1 MSLFVLVVAAGHAVP
16 PVIGA
21 VVGKSKNSVVVGA
34 VIACA
39 IAIAIASGSPA
50 FIVADLIGV
59 GLGTWLG
66 FSMVSSTKN
75 ESE

>member
-39 IAIAIASGSPA
+39 IAIASGSPA

>member
-39 IAIAIASGSPA
+39 IAIASGSPA

-66 FSMVSSTKN
+66 FSMISSTEN
-75 ESE
+75 EAE

>member
-39 IAIAIASGSPA
+39 IAIASGSPV

>member
-39 IAIAIASGSPA
+39 IAIASGSPA
-50 FIVADLIGV
+50 FIVAYLIGV

>member
-1 MSLFVLVVAAGHAVP
+1 MSLFVLVVAAGHAIP
-16 PVIGA
+16 PVIGG
-21 VVGKSKNSVVVGA
+21 VVGKSKKSVIVGA

-39 IAIAIASGSPA
+39 IAVASGNPM

-66 FSMVSSTKN
+66 FSMISST
-75 ESE
+75 EDEAE